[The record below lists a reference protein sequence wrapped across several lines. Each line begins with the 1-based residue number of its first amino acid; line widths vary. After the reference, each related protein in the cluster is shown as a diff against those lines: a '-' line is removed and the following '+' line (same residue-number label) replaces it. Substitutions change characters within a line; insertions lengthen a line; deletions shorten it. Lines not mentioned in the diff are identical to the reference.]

1 MKKTFFASILVSA
14 LVLPV
19 FGCGGDENTL
29 SQEEAG
35 QAFASLSQ
43 SMSSVETAAREASVE
58 ISDSEISATVTCL
71 NGGSASVEGIF
82 DSDESFSLSV
92 ELDGCTET
100 NITIDG
106 SLDYTATVTESGL
119 TVIMDGFL
127 SFAGAVEGSCTID
140 VTTTV
145 GDAGVSIDG
154 SVCGQN
160 VDASVD
166 GQ

>member
-1 MKKTFFASILVSA
+1 MKKTFLASIFVFA

-19 FGCGGDENTL
+19 LGCGGDENTL

-43 SMSSVETAAREASVE
+43 ATTSVEAAAREASLE
-58 ISDSEISATVTCL
+58 ISDNEISATVTCL
-71 NGGSASVEGIF
+71 NGGFASVAGIF
-82 DSDESFSLSV
+82 DSNESFSLSV
-92 ELDGCTET
+92 EFNSCTET

-106 SLDYTATVTESGL
+106 SLDYAATVTENGI
-119 TVIMDGFL
+119 TTIMDGSL
-127 SFAGAVEGSCTID
+127 SFSGAVEGNCTID
-140 VTTTV
+140 VITTIN
-145 GDAGVSIDG
+145 DASVSVDG

-160 VDASVD
+160 VDVSVD